1 MEIRGET
8 KVLGIFG
15 YPVKH
20 TFSPL
25 IHNAAFRNKGLDY
38 VYLPFEVKPEDL
50 KKATEAIRA
59 LNLLGVSVTVPHKE
73 TIIPFLDEVSEEALL
88 SGAVNTILN
97 RDGSLVG
104 YNTDGEG
111 YMKSLKNDTGFD
123 PKGKTVLI
131 LGAGGACK
139 GILTSLAMRSP
150 ESIFIAN
157 RTLSRASRL
166 VKAFQGKF
174 PDVEL
179 KSIDLKI
186 DNLKRCLQ
194 KTHLLIN
201 ATTMGMEGKE
211 TVEIPLESLPKNGI
225 VSDIVYKPLDTPMI
239 KQAESLGIKIHKGLG
254 MLLEQGALAFK
265 IWTGVEA
272 PVGVMKEIL
281 LKKLCIKP

>member
-38 VYLPFEVKPEDL
+38 VYLPFEVKPEYL
-50 KKATEAIRA
+50 KEATEAIRA

-73 TIIPFLDEVSEEALL
+73 TIVPFLDEVSEEALL
-88 SGAVNTILN
+88 SGAVNTVLN
-97 RDGSLVG
+97 RDGFLIG

-111 YMKSLKNDTGFD
+111 YIQSLKNDTGFD
-123 PKGKTVLI
+123 PKGKIILI
-131 LGAGGACK
+131 LGAGGASK
-139 GILTSLAMRSP
+139 GILASLAMRSP
-150 ESIFIAN
+150 VRVIISN
-157 RTLSRASRL
+157 RTKSRASRL
-166 VKAFQGKF
+166 VKEFQGKF

-186 DNLKRCLQ
+186 DTLKSCLQ
-194 KTHLLIN
+194 DTHLLIN

-211 TVEIPLESLPKNGI
+211 TVELPLESLPKDGI

-239 KQAESLGIKIHKGLG
+239 KQAESLGIKTHKGLG
-254 MLLEQGALAFK
+254 MLLEQAALGFK

-272 PVGVMKEIL
+272 PVEVMKEIL
-281 LKKLCIKP
+281 LKKI

>member
-8 KVLGIFG
+8 KVLGVFG

-38 VYLPFEVKPEDL
+38 VYLPFEVKPENL
-50 KKATEAIRA
+50 KKATEAIRI
-59 LNLLGVSVTVPHKE
+59 LNLLGISVTVPHKE
-73 TIIPFLDEVSEEALL
+73 TIIPFLDEVSKEALL
-88 SGAVNTILN
+88 SGAVNTVLN
-97 RDGSLVG
+97 RNGSLVG

-123 PKGKTVLI
+123 PRGMTVLI

-139 GILTSLAMRSP
+139 GILASLAMRSP
-150 ESIFIAN
+150 GRVFIAN
-157 RTLSRASRL
+157 RTLSRASTL
-166 VKAFQGKF
+166 VKDFQGKF
-174 PDVEL
+174 PDVKL
-179 KSIDLKI
+179 KSEDLKI

-194 KTHLLIN
+194 ETHLLIN

-211 TVEIPLESLPKNGI
+211 IVELPLESLPKDGI

-239 KQAESLGIKIHKGLG
+239 KQAESLGIKTHKGLG

-265 IWTGVEA
+265 IWTGAEA
-272 PVGVMKEIL
+272 PVEVMKEIL
-281 LKKLCIKP
+281 LKRLCIKP

>member
-38 VYLPFEVKPEDL
+38 VYIPFEVKPEDL

-88 SGAVNTILN
+88 AGAVNTVLN
-97 RDGSLVG
+97 RDGFLIG

-111 YMKSLKNDTGFD
+111 YIQSLKNDTGFD
-123 PKGKTVLI
+123 PKGKTILM
-131 LGAGGACK
+131 LGAGGASK
-139 GILTSLAMRSP
+139 GILASLAMRSP
-150 ESIFIAN
+150 VRVIISN

-166 VKAFQGKF
+166 VKEFQEKF

-186 DNLKRCLQ
+186 DTLERCLQ
-194 KTHLLIN
+194 DTHLLIN

-211 TVEIPLESLPKNGI
+211 TVELPLESLPKDGI
-225 VSDIVYKPLDTPMI
+225 VSDIVYKPLEYTYDKTCRI
-239 KQAESLGIKIHKGLG
+239 VKNKDA
-254 MLLEQGALAFK
+254 
-265 IWTGVEA
+265 
-272 PVGVMKEIL
+272 
-281 LKKLCIKP
+281 

>member
-50 KKATEAIRA
+50 KEATKAIRA

-73 TIIPFLDEVSEEALL
+73 TIVPFLDDITEEALL

-97 RDGSLVG
+97 RDGFLIG

-111 YMKSLKNDTGFD
+111 YIQSLKNDTGFD
-123 PKGKTVLI
+123 PKGKTILI
-131 LGAGGACK
+131 LGAGGAAK
-139 GILTSLAMRSP
+139 GILASLAMRSP
-150 ESIFIAN
+150 VRVIISN
-157 RTLSRASRL
+157 RTRSRASRL
-166 VKAFQGKF
+166 VKEFQGKF

-186 DNLKRCLQ
+186 DTLKRCLQ
-194 KTHLLIN
+194 DTHLLIN

-211 TVEIPLESLPKNGI
+211 TVKLPLASLPKDGI

-239 KQAESLGIKIHKGLG
+239 KQAESLGIKTHKGLG
-254 MLLEQGALAFK
+254 MLLEQGALGFK

-272 PVGVMKEIL
+272 PVEVMREIL
-281 LKKLCIKP
+281 LKKIRTTP